1 MNILLIADSSI
12 QAEHALVFSAQIAKR
27 VAELPTILTVIP
39 DSRNRLPSQANE
51 ILARAIELVG
61 VPDARTQVRFG
72 DSYEN
77 ILQEV
82 KEGDFDLVI
91 IGDKG
96 PQNLNFRFLRK
107 STAIKVAECAPCS
120 VIVVRGEGTRI
131 HRILLCDSGAG
142 MSSLLSRLVVQLSDL
157 LEGEEDVTVLH
168 VMSQISASP
177 GVAGGHLRADAHEL
191 IEDRAP
197 EGELL
202 VHDIEMLDK
211 SGLHPTP
218 KVRHG
223 LVVDE
228 ILAEARSGDYDLVV
242 VGAHSVGGHQSFLL
256 DNIAHQIIQ
265 RVNRPI
271 LIVRGKEIPDS
282 TQ

>member
-1 MNILLIADSSI
+1 MKILLITDSSN
-12 QAEHALVFSAQIAKR
+12 QAENALVFSAQIAQR
-27 VAELPTILTVIP
+27 VAEPPTILTVIP
-39 DSRNRLPSQANE
+39 DSKNRLSSRATE
-51 ILARAIELVG
+51 ILARALELVG

-72 DSYEN
+72 ESYEN

-82 KEGDFDLVI
+82 NEGDFDLVI
-91 IGDKG
+91 IGDKRS
-96 PQNLNFRFLRK
+96 QNLITRFLWK
-107 STAIKVAECAPCS
+107 STAIKLAECAPCS
-120 VIVVRGEGTRI
+120 VIVVRGKGTRI
-131 HRILLCDSGAG
+131 RRILLCDSGAG

-177 GVAGGHLRADAHEL
+177 GVPGGHLRADAQEL

-197 EGELL
+197 EGEML
-202 VHDIEMLDK
+202 VQDIEMLEK
-211 SGLHPTP
+211 SGIHPTP

-242 VGAHSVGGHQSFLL
+242 VGAHSAGGHQSFLL

-265 RVNRPI
+265 QVSRPI
-271 LIVRGKEIPDS
+271 LVVRGKEIPVS